1 MSTPCPV
8 CNAFVDERGTPAG
21 AMMRCDACGARFKP
35 PRARRGERAAPHEDD
50 GGLGIHPALARRY
63 QVRQHSDEGEALDDA
78 AAPEPGPKF
87 EEIPGDLDD
96 ELQSVQFSPS
106 LLNEK
111 DFRPEEN
118 PGIDDVVARAQEKR
132 GNTRPIGDAKTTAGR
147 AQAAAE
153 RPPAKK
159 PEDLPAI
166 PGYDVIATVGKGAM
180 GRVYRAIRQRTKDVA
195 AVKVLAPELA
205 ARPDFVARFEREAA
219 ALRAVDHPGVV
230 SILENGSADNIHYLS
245 MRFVEGRSLRRS
257 LDGGPLAPSRAINF
271 ARQIVQGLAAAHSAG
286 VIHRDLKP
294 ENILVQQLALEGG
307 GTRERLVLVDFG
319 LAGMAEETDPHPN
332 LTKSRMTMG
341 TVNYMA
347 PEQRTDA
354 KRVDARADIYASG
367 VILYELLTGDLP
379 LGRFKLPTERG
390 LALPRSVDEVLARA
404 LDRERDRRP
413 ATAQEF
419 DKFLAAVEADLAAT
433 ASQDTVVGRDRDAP
447 VVNPDAITSPS
458 IGQPEDGEGK
468 SLSQLLDEGAVQT
481 ELDSSPAFDSAT
493 TPGIPSQKPSKE
505 PGKTSSSE
513 SPQEAADRSS
523 LEMAVLGESEAKSL
537 IDRQDDGDDGESD
550 LVALHS
556 EPGTEAPTR
565 FAPADSGDAK
575 RLAIILAVV
584 AVFVGIVIGIW
595 RASDSD
601 EASQPVAGGDVDTS
615 NSAQKEASANAT
627 APNDAPQFLLT
638 PPAWRADGETI
649 YFDQRLSPEDGAP
662 SLAVLDNADSGPG
675 LAGKV
680 TLNLTKAPAKKA
692 KDGEVVTVSE
702 GYGGLFFVDESRERV
717 VGVAIVESGQVRFVE
732 IGADGAVKPRMTSLS
747 ADPSAPVDVR
757 LLCSTAQRSCKVR
770 VGKGEV
776 GPISSEVLGRGA
788 WSLALG
794 CRDVDCRFDGASAKR

>member
-1 MSTPCPV
+1 
-8 CNAFVDERGTPAG
+8 
-21 AMMRCDACGARFKP
+21 MMRCDACGARFKP
-35 PRARRGERAAPHEDD
+35 PRVRRGERAAPHEDD

-63 QVRQHSDEGEALDDA
+63 QVRQHSDEGDPLEDVP
-78 AAPEPGPKF
+78 APPPGPKF

-111 DFRPEEN
+111 DFRPKEN

-132 GNTRPIGDAKTTAGR
+132 GQTRPLGDAKTTAGR

-153 RPPAKK
+153 RPAAKK

-230 SILENGSADNIHYLS
+230 SILENGSVDDVHYLS

-257 LDGGPLAPSRAINF
+257 LDGGPLAPARAINF

-481 ELDSSPAFDSAT
+481 ELDSSPAFAET
-493 TPGIPSQKPSKE
+493 TPGIPSLKPADKAAGGDEVSE
-505 PGKTSSSE
+505 PS
-513 SPQEAADRSS
+513 DNSS

-537 IDRQDDGDDGESD
+537 IDRQDGHVAGDSD
-550 LVALHS
+550 LMSLHS

-565 FAPADSGDAK
+565 FGAADSGETK
-575 RLAIILAVV
+575 RLFVLLAVA
-584 AVFVGIVIGIW
+584 AVVIGIVIGIW
-595 RASDSD
+595 RATSSDD
-601 EASQPVAGGDVDTS
+601 EAPTQSEAEAPAS
-615 NSAQKEASANAT
+615 NAPKEKPLAAT
-627 APNDAPQFLLT
+627 DAPEFLLT
-638 PPAWRADGETI
+638 PPAWRADGDVI
-649 YFDQRLSPEDGAP
+649 FFDQRLSPEDGAP
-662 SLAVLDNADSGPG
+662 SLAVLNNADQGPG
-675 LAGKV
+675 LAANV
-680 TLNLTKAPAKKA
+680 RLQLTKAPVKKA

-702 GYGGLFFVDESRERV
+702 GYGGLFFVDDSRERV
-717 VGVAIVESGQVRFVE
+717 VGVAVVESGQVRFVE
-732 IGADGAVKPRMTSLS
+732 TGANGAVKTRMTSLS
-747 ADPSAPVDVR
+747 ADPSAAVDVR

-776 GPISSEVLGRGA
+776 GPISTEVLSSGA

-794 CRDVDCRFDGASAKR
+794 CRDVDCRFEGASAKR